1 MNDFSER
8 VAVTR
13 VLQKPQHLHIP
24 QEHSSMPTVPLH
36 KYLVTRQQ
44 LQHYLYFENATL
56 NL

>member
-24 QEHSSMPTVPLH
+24 LEHSSMPAVPLH